1 MIVNTRAPSASASV
15 TSPLIVFVIT
25 IFPFSGVAVFLFVA
39 LAAKL
44 ITFPSWLT
52 LAPDSVSLTVTVATT
67 GFVSGS

>member
-44 ITFPSWLT
+44 ITLPSALT
-52 LAPDSVSLTVTVATT
+52 IAPCVVSLIMIVATT
-67 GFVSGS
+67 GFVSAS